1 VEPPYRR
8 AGAGR
13 RAGVRSAAWAI
24 LGAVDADDAADL
36 AASAAGGEPVSR
48 RDFERALRGL
58 VLSGLDTRDALLQL
72 AAHVVALTDELTR
85 RLDGVEPQP
94 AAPGTPAAPAA
105 AGVTVEAAVAA
116 ALGPALAQIRATDAA
131 GPDRIAIDAGEPK
144 YGVVPADIPC
154 AELIPLCRA
163 RCCKLSFALS
173 TADLDEGV
181 VRWDYAKPYVIRQ
194 RKSDGYCTHND
205 PSSHACTVHFARP
218 RACRAFDCRRDPRIW
233 IDFENRIPAPEGTR
247 RDAGEAPEHGDDL
260 MEHARERA
268 VALRHERHAIDG
280 SPGEDPPD

>member
-1 VEPPYRR
+1 M
-8 AGAGR
+8 
-13 RAGVRSAAWAI
+13 
-24 LGAVDADDAADL
+24 DADDAADL

-94 AAPGTPAAPAA
+94 AAPGTPAAPTA

-163 RCCKLSFALS
+163 RCCTLSFALS
-173 TADLDEGV
+173 TLDLDEGI
-181 VRWDYAKPYVIRQ
+181 VRWDYAKPYLIR
-194 RKSDGYCTHND
+194 RRAGDGYCVHND
-205 PSSHACTVHFARP
+205 PASHACGVHHARP
-218 RACRAFDCRRDPRIW
+218 RTCRVYDCRHDPRIW
-233 IDFENRIPAPEGTR
+233 IDFERRIPAPE
-247 RDAGEAPEHGDDL
+247 DARAHRGPPPPPDGEGFDL
-260 MEHARERA
+260 LERARARA
-268 VALRHERHAIDG
+268 VALRHERHAITASRGD
-280 SPGEDPPD
+280 EPPPQPPTPTPTPRPPR